1 MALGIEWHMASA
13 IHPPRLICGSE
24 PRGQLGIGTYA
35 MFVHEQLRLQDQY
48 PGDTFVL
55 IADYAALTHAQPASL
70 VRQTAILGAI
80 YLALGLDVRTSVI
93 YRQSDVPQLFEL
105 FWLVAG
111 LLPPQ
116 LAHGSPQAAHL
127 PQNLAEELYPALMAA
142 DILGL
147 RASIVNQ
154 FTISYERL
162 DYACQI
168 AKEINRRLDQD
179 LFPIPRVVGNFPQ
192 PPVTHTS
199 AQDLFAGPSVFG
211 EASEF
216 AFWLSALDH
225 YGKTHHLVADM
236 AAWFDAIAT
245 RLVDMDPLRQ
255 LQAACPEGHLL
266 EDRLVR
272 NELAALM
279 VERLKP
285 LHDTYLHLR
294 SDPHI
299 VEKAMQAGALRVRS
313 ELKETVGLLRE
324 TLGFSRRGDR

>member
-1 MALGIEWHMASA
+1 MVSA

-55 IADYAALTHAQPASL
+55 IADYAALPHASPESL
-70 VRQTAILGAI
+70 MRQTATLGAI

-105 FWLVAG
+105 FWLVAC

-116 LAHGSPQAAHL
+116 LAQDSPQTANL
-127 PQNLAEELYPALMAA
+127 PRKLADELYPALMAT

-154 FTISYERL
+154 LTLSFERL

-168 AKEINRRLDQD
+168 AEEINSHLDKD
-179 LFPIPRVVGNFPQ
+179 IFPIPRLVGDFPQ
-192 PPVTHTS
+192 PPLAHPN
-199 AQDLFAGPSVFG
+199 APDLFTGPSVFG
-211 EASEF
+211 EVRELT
-216 AFWLSALDH
+216 FWLSALDQ
-225 YGKTHHLVADM
+225 YGKTHHLVSEM
-236 AAWFDAIAT
+236 STWFEAIVT
-245 RLVDMDPLRQ
+245 RLVGVDQ
-255 LQAACPEGHLL
+255 LQPLQSACREGALLADPEARHA
-266 EDRLVR
+266 
-272 NELAALM
+272 LAALI
-279 VERLKP
+279 VDRLKP
-285 LHDTYLHLR
+285 AHETYLQLR
-294 SDPHI
+294 SQSHMI
-299 VEKAMQAGALRVRS
+299 EEAMQAGALRVRS

-324 TLGFSRRGDR
+324 AFGLNLRLGL